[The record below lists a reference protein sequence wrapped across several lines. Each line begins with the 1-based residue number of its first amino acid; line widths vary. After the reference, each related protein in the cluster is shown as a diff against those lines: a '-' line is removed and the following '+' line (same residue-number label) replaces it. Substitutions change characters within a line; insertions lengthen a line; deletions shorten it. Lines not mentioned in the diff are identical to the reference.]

1 MYGSIRKY
9 MYSTK
14 YVMKNDKIYEFGYNQ
29 YGNFLY
35 AFSKWLRDQIVKNG
49 INKIF
54 FLSRDGYMM
63 KRAFDLVC
71 NYSLDTHYLYV
82 SRNSLRVPLLC
93 FVNSY
98 EESLKYFNW
107 HRFITLRLWLEYYG
121 FSEEESVG
129 IANEFDFPLDKSIKF
144 SEVKSNEI
152 FCQIYKKYELQIIK
166 KSRYQFECIKRYLSN
181 NSFVGEIA
189 IVDIGWHG
197 SIQFYLE
204 EILSKFS
211 RAVKIRGYYIGIDP
225 DSRIVGSVNGFLFYE
240 KSSIFRKRV
249 LCSFGMLERLFQK
262 QEGSTKS
269 YKLHD
274 GLVLP
279 VLYEYEYENDD
290 VIKEKIACIQEGCI
304 EKIKMLNKL
313 NDFSIQEK
321 NYIEPLIVIG
331 EKPTNDILNIFCDM
345 YNVDGG
351 RIYYLPQ
358 KRLYKYKFKELLR
371 DICDSPWKTG
381 FLKAL
386 FKIPFPYHLIYKLL
400 KR

>member
-1 MYGSIRKY
+1 
-9 MYSTK
+9 
-14 YVMKNDKIYEFGYNQ
+14 MKNDKRYEFGYHK

-35 AFSKWLRDQIVKNG
+35 AFSKWLCAQIAISG

-63 KRAFDLVC
+63 KRAFDLV
-71 NYSLDTHYLYV
+71 NKYSIDTGYLYV
-82 SRNSLRVPLLC
+82 SRKSLRVPLFC

-98 EESLKYFNW
+98 EDSLKYFNW
-107 HRFITLRLWLEYYG
+107 HRFVTLKLWLEYYG
-121 FSEEESVG
+121 FSEEESVR
-129 IANEFDFPLDKSIKF
+129 ISNEFDCPLSKSVKF
-144 SEVKSNEI
+144 SEIKSNSV
-152 FCQIYKKYELQIIK
+152 FRQIYKKYKLQIIK
-166 KSRYQFECIKRYLSN
+166 KSRYQFECIKMYLSN
-181 NSFVGEIA
+181 SGFVGEIA

-204 EILSKFS
+204 EILSKIS
-211 RAVKIRGYYIGIDP
+211 SAVKIRGYYIGIDP
-225 DSRIVGSVNGFLFYE
+225 DNRIVGQVKGFLFFE
-240 KSSIFRKRV
+240 KSNPFRKRV
-249 LCSFGMLERLFQK
+249 LCSFGILERLFQK

-269 YKLHD
+269 YKMHD

-279 VLYEYEYENDD
+279 VLDEYEYENDE
-290 VIKEKIACIQEGCI
+290 VIKEKITCIQQGCI
-304 EKIKMLNKL
+304 EKIKMLRTL
-313 NDFSIQEK
+313 NNVFDVFMQKKI
-321 NYIEPLIVIG
+321 YIEPLIVIV
-331 EKPTNDILNIFCDM
+331 EKPTSDILDIFCDM

-358 KRLYKYKFKELLR
+358 KSLYKYGFKELLR

-386 FKIPFPYHLIYKLL
+386 FKIPFPYYLIYRLL